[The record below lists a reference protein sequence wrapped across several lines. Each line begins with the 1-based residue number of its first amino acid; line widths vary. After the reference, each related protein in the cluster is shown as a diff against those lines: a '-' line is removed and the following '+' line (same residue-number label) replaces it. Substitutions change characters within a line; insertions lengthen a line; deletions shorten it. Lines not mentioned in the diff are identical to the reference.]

1 MRLVPAQFPACYAR
15 QRLAQAALGN
25 GSQCP
30 TIELESRVRQAPYA
44 NQVRGSPGRRL
55 SGVRGARPRQLF
67 GAPVEKSYTSRAN
80 IESGDLGRPTA
91 TAISRRNVGSIAH
104 PARAASITSAAD
116 ANKANYERAP
126 PAMRASRRPA
136 PEFSSIG
143 RDPCA
148 GQRGRSRSGKSWGRP
163 QDSHSLLRLALV
175 ARARGRYHRRRQA
188 WDRPSLLAP
197 VINEGRGRRAHDL
210 ILRTGAPGIADRT
223 DDLSVL
229 GQRIPPRDAMTSSKL
244 NT

>member
-1 MRLVPAQFPACYAR
+1 VRLVPTQFPACYAR

-25 GSQCP
+25 GSQRA
-30 TIELESRVRQAPYA
+30 TIELEWRVRQAPFA

-126 PAMRASRRPA
+126 RRCGPAAVQRRNARRLGATPA
-136 PEFSSIG
+136 
-143 RDPCA
+143 RVNA
-148 GQRGRSRSGKSWGRP
+148 
-163 QDSHSLLRLALV
+163 
-175 ARARGRYHRRRQA
+175 
-188 WDRPSLLAP
+188 
-197 VINEGRGRRAHDL
+197 
-210 ILRTGAPGIADRT
+210 
-223 DDLSVL
+223 DDLDRESL
-229 GQRIPPRDAMTSSKL
+229 GVVHKTAIAF
-244 NT
+244 